1 MSGNTDNTDNT
12 DDNTDNIADGTLVV
26 EADLHRAGALLRSA
40 VPPASF
46 ASGFTDRTMARI
58 AHTRMATHPAVLRVA
73 AMQRSFRML
82 AAAAAIAI
90 VALGVHNT
98 LISPTENGTLVESAI
113 GLEPVSAQSVLSYTS
128 EVFQ

>member
-1 MSGNTDNTDNT
+1 MTGNDDDTRDTT
-12 DDNTDNIADGTLVV
+12 DDIIDGTPVV
-26 EADLHRAGALLRSA
+26 EADLQRAGALLRRA
-40 VPPASF
+40 MPPASF
-46 ASGFTDRTMARI
+46 SSGFTDRTMARI
-58 AHTRMATHPAVLRVA
+58 AHTRIATPPAVLRVA

-113 GLEPVSAQSVLSYTS
+113 GLEPVSAESVLSYTS